1 MQWIKCT
8 IMPLDWNVCYVQ
20 KWKILNGTSIYCKIT
35 NRKLLW
41 SSFHE
46 SLSFIVPFVFLL
58 VHKHNLTKWVR
69 VLKCIFQDVASEILS
84 VGPIQQEDLDPQ
96 DSLSLVTSVKD
107 ELIHDD
113 PRSAMLRN
121 NEDRSVAV
129 PGSESHHHIMVEC
142 ELEEHDGEIL
152 LVKWK

>member
-1 MQWIKCT
+1 MFVMSKNEKYQ
-8 IMPLDWNVCYVQ
+8 MELA
-20 KWKILNGTSIYCKIT
+20 
-35 NRKLLW
+35 
-41 SSFHE
+41 
-46 SLSFIVPFVFLL
+46 FIVKVQIENCNDPTFMNHFHSLCLL
-58 VHKHNLTKWVR
+58 FFFQYKHKHNLTKWLR
-69 VLKCIFQDVASEILS
+69 VFQDVASEILS

-152 LVKWK
+152 LVK